1 MNRGMVM
8 PPPLL
13 ERVRLR
19 MAADS
24 ASPDLGALT
33 LRESE
38 LVVDSGALA
47 ELSGQ
52 LSAELRG
59 AGPLEELLA
68 LPGVTDVLVNAPEEI
83 WFDRGSGF
91 ERSTVQFASDSAVRV
106 LAVRLAAQA
115 GRRLDDAAPFVDA
128 SLPDGTRLHAILPP
142 LVDHPTL
149 SLRVLSRR
157 RLTMEDLVRAG
168 LLSAAMAEVLQALV
182 SARMT
187 LLISGG
193 TGAGKTTLL
202 AALLSTVAPT
212 ERIVTIEDAPELAV
226 DHPHVVGLHARSA
239 NIEQAGAVGLRELF
253 RQSLR
258 MRADRL
264 VVGEFRGAEIVELL
278 AALNTGHSGG
288 AATVHANSMGD
299 VPARLVALAALGGMS
314 AEVLGAQARS
324 GLDVV
329 IQLGRDRGG
338 VRQLT
343 EIGLW
348 SRSDRAAGPDTVWSR
363 AGGRGPAAAE
373 LAGRIYVAG
382 IAVPELLTDAPTGP
396 DRADEEAGCR
406 R

>member
-1 MNRGMVM
+1 MVM
-8 PPPLL
+8 SPPLL

-382 IAVPELLTDAPTGP
+382 IAVPELLTDARTGP
-396 DRADEEAGCR
+396 DRADEEGGCR

>member
-239 NIEQAGAVGLRELF
+239 NIEQAGAVGLRELV

-382 IAVPELLTDAPTGP
+382 IAVPELLTDARTCP
-396 DRADEEAGCR
+396 DRADEEGGCR

>member
-1 MNRGMVM
+1 MVM

-33 LRESE
+33 RRESE

-83 WFDRGSGF
+83 WFDRGAGF

-157 RLTMEDLVRAG
+157 RLTMDDLVRAG

-202 AALLSTVAPT
+202 AALLATVTPR
-212 ERIVTIEDAPELAV
+212 ERIVTIEDAPELAI

-239 NIEQAGAVGLRELF
+239 NIEQAGAVGLRELV

-278 AALNTGHSGG
+278 AALNTGHAGG
-288 AATVHANSMGD
+288 AATVHANSMAD

-329 IQLGRDRGG
+329 IQLGRDRSG

-348 SRSDRAAGPDTVWSR
+348 SRSDRAAGPDTVWSWT
-363 AGGRGPAAAE
+363 GGLGPAAAE
-373 LAGRIYVAG
+373 LAGRIEMAG
-382 IAVPELLTDAPTGP
+382 IAVPELLTDARTGP